1 MFLGAYA
8 HNLDGK
14 GRLAIPAR
22 FRDGLASGSVLTRG
36 ADQCLVIYPA
46 DVWRALCDKIG
57 ELPLS
62 DRDARMYRRFLFA
75 DATVLDLDGQG
86 RILVPA
92 TLRRFAGLERNTT
105 VVGMDNVIEIWSAE
119 TWRLVHDGLDAQAD
133 VIVGRL
139 ASMI

>member
-75 DATVLDLDGQG
+75 DAAVLDLDGQG

-92 TLRRFAGLERNTT
+92 TLRRFAGLDRSAI
-105 VVGMDNVIEIWSAE
+105 VVGVDNVIEIWSADA
-119 TWRLVHDGLDAQAD
+119 WRSIYEGLDAQSD
-133 VIVGRL
+133 EISSRL
-139 ASMI
+139 ALMI